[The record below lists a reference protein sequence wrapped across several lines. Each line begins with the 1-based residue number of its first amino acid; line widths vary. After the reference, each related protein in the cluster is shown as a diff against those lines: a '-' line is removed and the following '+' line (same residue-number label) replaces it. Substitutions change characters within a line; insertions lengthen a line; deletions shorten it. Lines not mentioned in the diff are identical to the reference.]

1 PILAGNGSQLDL
13 DYALGNL
20 VDECCYQQG
29 LIVRPLI
36 NVCVL
41 SPPLIISK
49 SQVDELVTKM
59 RTGIEVAQEQI
70 AEGQAQL
77 AAGT

>member
-1 PILAGNGSQLDL
+1 
-13 DYALGNL
+13 
-20 VDECCYQQG
+20 
-29 LIVRPLI
+29 
-36 NVCVL
+36 VL